1 MAFNFLPDQKCCVF
15 RTKINS
21 VVVSA
26 VFILPIQEFYRQGHR
41 TVDNSDRLLFKSM
54 QDGFQ
59 CRDGKINMDCCVSAG
74 AHTAGIKTKMK
85 KRKEKTRDKCRC
97 KNIVEIR
104 FFSLFFNISVY
115 QRINNSLGKTTE

>member
-1 MAFNFLPDQKCCVF
+1 M
-15 RTKINS
+15 
-21 VVVSA
+21 
-26 VFILPIQEFYRQGHR
+26 
-41 TVDNSDRLLFKSM
+41 DNSDRLLFKGM
-54 QDGFQ
+54 QDVFQ

-104 FFSLFFNISVY
+104 FSSLFFKKIFQFIKGSIILLARRLNDADVTEKHHKNGFLRPVTISTV
-115 QRINNSLGKTTE
+115 IVL